1 MSNVPD
7 VKKNLGVHN
16 NKLTTKEPI
25 LIKLHLFPFVSRD
38 TVNKEVNKEVMFRCS
53 KFNIKSLKNEQ
64 HFHTTYKSSVKT
76 SQETTK
82 NFHFFTNCETI
93 TE

>member
-16 NKLTTKEPI
+16 NKLTTKELI
-25 LIKLHLFPFVSRD
+25 LTKLHVFPFVSRD
-38 TVNKEVNKEVMFRCS
+38 TVNKEVMFLMSSS
-53 KFNIKSLKNEQ
+53 KFNIKSLKKEQ

>member
-1 MSNVPD
+1 MRRFLSNVPD

-38 TVNKEVNKEVMFRCS
+38 TVNKEVMFLMSGS
-53 KFNIKSLKNEQ
+53 KFNIRSLK
-64 HFHTTYKSSVKT
+64 
-76 SQETTK
+76 K
-82 NFHFFTNCETI
+82 NNIFTQLI
-93 TE
+93 KVV

>member
-25 LIKLHLFPFVSRD
+25 LTKLHLFPFVSRD
-38 TVNKEVNKEVMFRCS
+38 TVNKEVNKEVMFLMF
-53 KFNIKSLKNEQ
+53 KVQ
-64 HFHTTYKSSVKT
+64 H
-76 SQETTK
+76 
-82 NFHFFTNCETI
+82 
-93 TE
+93 